1 MKEIKLTEKQEIVK
15 EVLNRIKDKIALL
28 NQDRL
33 YKSDLKEVYREIE
46 RDYELI
52 PKYQTLREYISEHEN
67 GAYHDFIFTINGISI
82 NVCGVREFGRIY
94 NERLLDQYLV
104 VEDKQNDNGGN
115 CENYTCY
122 HRLTI
127 KYNED

>member
-1 MKEIKLTEKQEIVK
+1 MKQEKLTEKQEIVK

-52 PKYQTLREYISEHEN
+52 PKYQTLREYINEHEN
-67 GAYHDFIFTINGISI
+67 GAYHKFIFTLNGFLID
-82 NVCGVREFGRIY
+82 VCCVDDFQRTFNGV
-94 NERLLDQYLV
+94 LLDKFLV
-104 VEDKQNDNGGN
+104 VEDKQSDNGGN

-122 HRLTI
+122 HHL
-127 KYNED
+127 